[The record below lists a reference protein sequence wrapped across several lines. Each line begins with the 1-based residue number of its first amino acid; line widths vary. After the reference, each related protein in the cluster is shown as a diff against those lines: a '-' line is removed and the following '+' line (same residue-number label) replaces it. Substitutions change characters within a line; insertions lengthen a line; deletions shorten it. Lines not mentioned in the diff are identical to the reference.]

1 MVKPYPGRFIVFTQ
15 IDWSKIDDPTFSHE
29 MVAQL
34 DDSVGRGARGLKVLK
49 DLGLGVKDKT
59 GKLLKVDDPRLDP
72 IWAECGKLVI
82 SDRFTVAI
90 REAFFTRLTERM
102 SGTKN

>member
-15 IDWSKIDDPTFSHE
+15 IDWAKIDDSNFSQE

-34 DDSVGRGARGLKVLK
+34 DDAVARGARGLKVLK

-59 GKLLKVDDPRLDP
+59 GKLITVDDRRLDP
-72 IWAECGKLVI
+72 IFEECGRLGIAV
-82 SDRFTVAI
+82 SDYVNDP
-90 REAFFTRLTERM
+90 EGFFA
-102 SGTKN
+102 SGDQ